1 MKAIS
6 AIIFKDLVIELRN
19 KESISSM
26 LMFGV
31 LVLVIFNFAFEPS
44 SVERAL
50 IAPGTLWVAFS
61 FAAILGLNR
70 SLAMEIDNDCL
81 QGLLLAPLSRG
92 DLYLGK
98 VAGNFIFILIAE
110 VIVLPVFVILN
121 NLRFNLQFLE
131 IAGITCLGTLGIAA
145 ISTILSTISANTRMK
160 EVMLP
165 VLQIPL
171 TIPVVICAVEATATV
186 LIPDYE
192 GEISSWLS
200 VLAGFTIVYL
210 TVSYLIFEYA
220 VEE

>member
-1 MKAIS
+1 MKALS
-6 AIIFKDLVIELRN
+6 AIIFKDLVIEMRN

-26 LMFGV
+26 LMFGI

-145 ISTILSTISANTRMK
+145 IGTILSTISANTRMK

-171 TIPVVICAVEATATV
+171 TIPVVMSSVEATSMV
-186 LIPDYE
+186 LT
-192 GEISSWLS
+192 GETKQISSWLYI
-200 VLAGFTIVYL
+200 LAGFSIVYL
-210 TVSYLIFEYA
+210 TLSYLVFEF
-220 VEE
+220 VLEE

>member
-1 MKAIS
+1 MKPIT
-6 AIIFKDLVIELRN
+6 AIIFKDIVIEMRS

-26 LMFGV
+26 MMFGI
-31 LVLVIFNFAFEPS
+31 LVITIFNFAFEPS

-50 IAPGTLWVAFS
+50 IAPGILWVAFS

-81 QGLLLAPLSRG
+81 QGLLLSPLSRG

-98 VAGNFIFILIAE
+98 VASNFTFMMIAE
-110 VIVLPVFVILN
+110 LVILPVFTVFN
-121 NLRFNLQFLE
+121 NLSFGVGFLQ
-131 IAGITCLGTLGIAA
+131 IAAIAALGTLAIA
-145 ISTILSTISANTRMK
+145 SVGTTLSTISANTRMK

-171 TIPVVICAVEATATV
+171 TVPIVVAAVEATSMV
-186 LIPDYE
+186 LNEDTRQ
-192 GEISSWLS
+192 ISSWLYL
-200 VLAGFTIVYL
+200 LAGFSIVYL
-210 TVSYLIFEYA
+210 TLSYLVFDFI

>member
-6 AIIFKDLVIELRN
+6 AIIFKDIVIELRN

-26 LMFGV
+26 LMFGI

-44 SVERAL
+44 SIDRAL

-70 SLAMEIDNDCL
+70 SLAKEIDNDCL

-92 DLYLGK
+92 ALYLGK
-98 VAGNFIFILIAE
+98 VVGNFIFIMIAE
-110 VIVLPVFVILN
+110 LIVLPAFVVFN
-121 NLRFNLQFLE
+121 NLKFNLQMLE
-131 IAGITCLGTLGIAA
+131 IAAIACLGTLAVASVG
-145 ISTILSTISANTRMK
+145 TTLSTISANTRMK

-171 TIPVVICAVEATATV
+171 TIPAVIASVEATGMV
-186 LIPDYE
+186 LS
-192 GEISSWLS
+192 GETAQISSWLYL
-200 VLAGFTIVYL
+200 LAGFSIVYL
-210 TVSYLIFEYA
+210 TASYLVFDFV